1 VVKITIYL
9 ANKNYSSWSLR
20 PWLALKQTG
29 AAFMEEVIPLDQP
42 TTREQILRVSPSGKV
57 PALHH
62 GDVRVWESLAI
73 AEYLAEAFPD
83 AHLWPTDPAAR
94 ALARSI
100 SAEMHG
106 GFMPLRHAM
115 PMNMRASA
123 PGKGMAPGVQDDI
136 NRITAIWRS
145 CREQF
150 GKGGPFLF
158 GTFTIADAMFAPVAS
173 RFTTYQTKLDEES
186 EAYRQAILNH
196 PPFQEWQATAKNEP
210 WIVPKYEV

>member
-94 ALARSI
+94 ARARSI